1 MYYILYEYYYIILLM
16 NIIISIIK
24 DTAFLISYLEVFL
37 EVVMMYS
44 LLVRKLTPV
53 NVEEI
58 LRLQKEKSSLK
69 G

>member
-1 MYYILYEYYYIILLM
+1 M
-16 NIIISIIK
+16 NVIISIIK

-37 EVVMMYS
+37 EVVRMYS

-58 LRLQKEKSSLK
+58 LRLQKEKYSLK